1 MKTVEDLV
9 KEKLEEV
16 IVLARSAGMGNNF
29 FDIYL
34 EDGTNVDINV
44 NQWNSSSDSC

>member
-16 IVLARSAGMGNNF
+16 IILARECNLGNNY
-29 FDIYL
+29 FDINL
-34 EDGTNVDINV
+34 EDGTNVTLNV
-44 NQWNSSSDSC
+44 TEWNSSSRYC